1 MTLFECD
8 NLTLGY
14 AGTAVAENL
23 SFYVEKGDY
32 LCIIG
37 ENGSGKS
44 TLIKTLL
51 GLAKPLSGK
60 IHRSDEFSPERIGYM
75 PQQTKMQRDFP
86 ASVKEIVM
94 SAFLGGK
101 GFFGFYSKKDLER
114 ARFVMKRLEID
125 GLERRSCRELSGG
138 QQQRVLLARAL
149 CAAKDVLLVDEPC
162 AGLDSGSTAELY
174 SIIDELNKKDG
185 MTVIMVTHDIEAAQ
199 KYATKILHLGKKRFF
214 CTDKNQMFAFDESGS
229 LKNEDGS
236 FRKNENNGSDRESGG
251 ENKK

>member
-14 AGTAVAENL
+14 AGTAVAEKL

-60 IHRSDEFSPERIGYM
+60 INRSDEFSPERIGYM

-101 GFFGFYSKKDLER
+101 GFFAQTAYPQYASGKGQLAGHCDVALDR
-114 ARFVMKRLEID
+114 PARQLGKY
-125 GLERRSCRELSGG
+125 RRSYRYAGG
-138 QQQRVLLARAL
+138 RPVLR
-149 CAAKDVLLVDEPC
+149 
-162 AGLDSGSTAELY
+162 
-174 SIIDELNKKDG
+174 
-185 MTVIMVTHDIEAAQ
+185 
-199 KYATKILHLGKKRFF
+199 
-214 CTDKNQMFAFDESGS
+214 
-229 LKNEDGS
+229 
-236 FRKNENNGSDRESGG
+236 NGSCRDVDVQVMVLEYLTLFRIE
-251 ENKK
+251 